1 MYRII
6 ECKLKKKLKASITHT
21 APTITV
27 KLFFQS
33 QYKMRTRTLKF
44 TVCLRSRS
52 GTEIDM
58 LFVKTDPNTGPIS
71 QVFCYI
77 QVIRFN
83 LLPPG

>member
-6 ECKLKKKLKASITHT
+6 ECKLKKKIKSVHNSYCSDNNCET
-21 APTITV
+21 
-27 KLFFQS
+27 FFQS